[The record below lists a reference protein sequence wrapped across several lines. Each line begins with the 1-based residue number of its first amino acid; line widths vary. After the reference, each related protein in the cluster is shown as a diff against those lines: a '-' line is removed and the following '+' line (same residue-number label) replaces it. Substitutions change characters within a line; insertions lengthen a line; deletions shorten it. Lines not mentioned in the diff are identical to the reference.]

1 MEEDT
6 EFKKLPVDERCV
18 HKLWKARVDGYEE
31 AANIFRE
38 IDDEKSPEWNKFLGL
53 VKKFVVDSNV
63 MAQEKGLEATLVFV
77 ENCGF
82 AGKTVGEVMSGIV
95 SKCIGATK
103 AKTKDLA
110 VQISLMYIEIEKH
123 EIVMEELIKGMENK
137 NPKIG
142 AACIAATTLALREFG
157 SKVIAVK
164 PIVKKIATLLS
175 DRDKNVRD
183 EAKSLTIEI
192 YRWIGAALKT
202 QLTSV
207 ADVLMKELDAE
218 FDKVKN
224 EKAEPTRYLR
234 SQQERAAAVAAA
246 AAAHDDGDD
255 GEEGDDG
262 NVTGEIDPLDLVD
275 PVDILSKIPKDFYDK
290 LESKKWQERKEALE
304 AIEPLVQNPKLE
316 SGDYG
321 ELIKALKKVLTKD
334 TNVVLVAMSGK
345 ILTGI
350 AKGLGKKFSPYAL
363 VCIAAILEKFK
374 EKKTN
379 VVTALRDAIDAI
391 YPSTNLEALQEDILE
406 ALNNKNPSVKSE
418 TASFLARAFTKTVP
432 TILNKKLLKA
442 YLTALLKTLNEPDP
456 VVRDCSAEAI
466 GTAMKLV
473 GEKNI
478 SPFLTDVDALKLN
491 KIKECCE
498 KAVIVIKISS
508 PKKERPATAPHK
520 SAGVTKGGSTEPKPV
535 TRPATA
541 GGKKPMVKKTG
552 TGLAKSSSTAKVPG
566 KVMLPSER
574 DLSPEEID
582 EKASELLPPD
592 VISGLADSNWK
603 GRFGAV
609 ESLMGIVSDI
619 DPKSGVSQ
627 VLVRIVLK
635 KPGLKDTHFQV
646 LKYRLD
652 IIKVIAE
659 RMPITVTTCDY
670 AMSDIAEKLG
680 DTKNNASASA
690 ALTAIAEA
698 ITLEYVVSKVMSFA
712 FEQKSPK
719 VQQEA
724 LLWVNQALR
733 EFGLQINPKLLLE
746 DARKAVQSI
755 NPAVRGAGITLLG
768 TMYLFMGQSLAMV
781 FDGEKPALKQ
791 QIFAEFEK
799 NSDQKPPVPI
809 RGVKKSSSKGSLSD
823 NEDDGDDNQEATVTS
838 TADLLPRIDI
848 SPQITEALLGEISDK
863 NWKTRN
869 EGLIKLQGII
879 TDAKLIKPSIGDLPQ
894 ALAHR
899 IVDSN
904 AKIAQ
909 MAVAICEQLATAIGP
924 ACKQHIRVLF
934 PGFLHGLGDMKS
946 FLRNACL
953 ACINTWGEICGF
965 KEFFDGEMIAEA
977 LKSGG
982 PGLKTELWGWLAE
995 KLPDLPVKSIPK
1007 DELVACLPH
1016 LYASICDRNAEVR
1029 KNAND
1034 AVLGIMIHVGYDP
1047 MIKALD
1053 KQKPASKKD
1062 IQAALDKARPN
1073 LPVKPLPKGKQQ
1085 APIAEEPVKSVRGG
1099 GQKIGK
1105 PAAGANAK
1113 APAAVSSRKKDEDVD
1128 TSPLLAINGTKHQR
1142 VIDEQKLRVLKW
1154 TFTQPREEFTEL
1166 LRDQMTT
1173 ANVNKNLMANMF
1185 HDDFRYH
1192 LKVIDSLIEDLPQN
1206 DKALICNLD
1215 LILKW
1220 ISLRFYDTN
1229 PSVLLKALEYLNS
1242 VFQMLIDNEY
1252 MMGESEGSCF
1262 IPHLLI
1268 KIGDPKD
1275 AVRNGVRTLL
1285 RQICLVYP
1293 FSKLSMYIMEGL
1305 KSKNARQRTE
1315 CLDELG
1321 YMIETHGLAVC
1332 QPTPQSALKEIA
1344 RHISDRD
1351 NSVRNAALNCIVQAY
1366 FLAGDKVYK
1375 MIGQI
1380 SDKDSSM
1387 LDERIKR
1394 MKKTRA
1400 MKPVES
1406 AIGKPAMQQIQ
1417 HQEIVEPQELPCE
1430 EELPP
1435 EDEVPQ
1441 PAVRTFESQ
1450 PSKPSGPFRLDP
1462 DVIADIEKDWVKVD
1476 QMPVREAA
1484 KIDVGFLESP
1494 LKIVT
1499 RDGVGYPMEKLQRLM
1514 ANSQSVTATGVYSN
1528 YTMSPP
1534 QSQPISRVGSTFS
1547 PQRSQPAPVVS
1558 NLADTLPKLDPSLVK
1573 IIRAVGSS
1581 DSLTARAAIN
1591 ELSDIIANPE
1601 QQAVLRDY
1609 EELYIQSILKQFQ
1622 NLSQLPIA
1630 ESIIMIQPL
1639 LSSMYSFFNSKQLGK
1654 NLSVVTVKNLMS
1666 MLLGLMTDQKLASGG
1681 DGNYMKVL
1689 NGICLKILDRTNFT
1703 NQNCALIRLL
1713 KETCSST
1720 GLPKFT
1726 DLLMKCIWRNVKVI
1740 PERSSELDYDA
1751 VLLEVHEFMVAL
1763 PSAWWHQRPSDTPL
1777 RTIKTII
1784 HNMAKVKGNAILQHL
1799 NKIPSHSE
1807 LYAYLI
1813 RILKKD
1819 GGSSGNP
1826 TNGNSNV
1833 VSPQRGNQQGG
1844 VKDQKQRMT
1853 KQMHDS
1859 ISCIFKLISD
1869 TQTSKEGIAKLY
1881 DFKLKNPD
1889 VDVIPFL
1896 KGASPT
1902 FQKYIEDGLAEIERQ
1917 RNSVVSSDGDN
1928 ITQNITPTTDTNVNN
1943 FNSDYW
1949 LDKLNTM
1956 LVKSR
1961 GAASSTNYDGS
1972 PLLDNKAAD
1981 ENLNVNQQFGGKA
1994 TVSLLKKDVNPEPIS
2009 ANRLELIQQ
2018 KLAQIRQPK

>member
-1 MEEDT
+1 MDEDA
-6 EFKKLPVDERCV
+6 EYKKLPVDERCV

-31 AANIFRE
+31 ATKIFRE

-53 VKKFVVDSNV
+53 IKKFVVDSNA
-63 MAQEKGLEATLVFV
+63 MAQEKGLEAALVFV

-82 AGKTVGEVMSGIV
+82 AGRTVGEVMSGIV
-95 SKCIGATK
+95 SKCIGAPK

-110 VQISLMYIEIEKH
+110 VQLSLMYIEIEKH
-123 EIVMEELIKGMENK
+123 EMVMEELIKGMENK

-142 AACIAATTLALREFG
+142 AACIATTTLALREYG

-218 FDKVKN
+218 FDKMKN

-234 SQQERAAAVAAA
+234 SQQQRAAAVAAA
-246 AAAHDDGDD
+246 AAHADDGDV
-255 GEEGDDG
+255 GEEGEVG
-262 NVTGEIDPLDLVD
+262 NASGEMDPLDLVD

-290 LESKKWQERKEALE
+290 LESKKWQERKESLE
-304 AIEPLVQNPKLE
+304 ALEPLVQNPKLE

-321 ELIKALKKVLTKD
+321 ELIKALKRVLTKD

-345 ILTGI
+345 CLAGL
-350 AKGLGKKFSPYAL
+350 AKGLGKKFSPYAV
-363 VCIAAILEKFK
+363 VCTAAILEKFK

-391 YPSTNLEALQEDILE
+391 YPSTNLEAIQEDIIE

-418 TASFLARAFTKTVP
+418 TASFLARAFTKTLP
-432 TILNKKLLKA
+432 TVFNKKLLKV
-442 YLTALLKTLNEPDP
+442 YLTALLKTLNESDP
-456 VVRDCSAEAI
+456 VVRDFSAEAI
-466 GTAMKLV
+466 GTIMKLV

-508 PKKERPATAPHK
+508 PKKERPTTAPQK
-520 SAGVTKGGSTEPKPV
+520 SAGMAKGGTTEAKPV

-541 GGKKPMVKKTG
+541 GGRKPAVKKVG
-552 TGLAKSSSTAKVPG
+552 GVAKSSSTAKVTG
-566 KVMLPSER
+566 KILPSER
-574 DLSPEEID
+574 DLSPEEVD
-582 EKASELLPPD
+582 EKVAELLPPD
-592 VISGLADSNWK
+592 VIAGLGDSNWK
-603 GRFGAV
+603 ARLSAV
-609 ESLMGIVSDI
+609 ESLIALVSDI

-627 VLVRIVLK
+627 VLVRTVLK

-652 IIKVIAE
+652 IIRVVAE
-659 RMPITVTTCDY
+659 RMPITVTTGDY
-670 AMSDIAEKLG
+670 VVSDVAEKLG
-680 DTKNNASASA
+680 DTKNTASASA

-698 ITLEYVVSKVMSFA
+698 INLEYVVSKVMSFA

-733 EFGLQINPKLLLE
+733 EFGMQINPKMLL
-746 DARKAVQSI
+746 DDVRKAVQNT
-755 NPAVRGAGITLLG
+755 NPAVRGAGITLVG
-768 TMYLFMGQSLAMV
+768 TMYMFMGQSLAMV

-791 QIFAEFEK
+791 QILAEFEK
-799 NSDQKPPVPI
+799 NGDQRPPVPT
-809 RGVKKSSSKGSLSD
+809 RGVKKSASKGSISD
-823 NEDDGDDNQEATVTS
+823 NEDDGDDNQDVAAPPTT
-838 TADLLPRIDI
+838 DLLPRIDI
-848 SPQITEALLGEISDK
+848 SPQITDALLGEMADK

-879 TDAKLIKPSIGDLPQ
+879 GDAKLIKPTIGDLPQ
-894 ALAHR
+894 ALSHR

-909 MAVAICEQLATAIGP
+909 MAVAICEQLAPAMGP
-924 ACKQHIRVLF
+924 ACKQHVRVLF

-953 ACINTWGEICGF
+953 ACINTWGDTFGF
-965 KEFFDGEMIAEA
+965 KEFFEGEMIAEA
-977 LKSGG
+977 LKNGG

-1007 DELVACLPH
+1007 DELVACLPY
-1016 LYASICDRNAEVR
+1016 LYANICDRNAEVR

-1034 AVLGIMIHVGYDP
+1034 AILGIMIHVGYDA

-1062 IQAALDKARPN
+1062 IQAALDKVRPN

-1085 APIAEEPVKSVRGG
+1085 APIVEDQVKTVRGG
-1099 GQKIGK
+1099 GQKVGK
-1105 PAAGANAK
+1105 QTVVTK
-1113 APAAVSSRKKDEDVD
+1113 APATTSSRKKDEDVD
-1128 TSPLLAINGTKHQR
+1128 TSPLLAINNTKNQR
-1142 VIDEQKLRVLKW
+1142 LIDEQKLRVLKW

-1173 ANVNKNLMANMF
+1173 ANVNKGLMANMF

-1192 LKVIDSLIEDLPQN
+1192 LKVIDSLIEDLPSN
-1206 DKALICNLD
+1206 EKALICNLD

-1229 PSVLLKALEYLNS
+1229 PSVLLKGLEYLS
-1242 VFQMLIDNEY
+1242 MVFQVLIDNEY
-1252 MMGESEGSCF
+1252 VMAENEGSSF

-1275 AVRNGVRTLL
+1275 AVRNGVRSLL

-1293 FSKLSMYIMEGL
+1293 FSKLSTFIMEGL

-1321 YMIETHGLAVC
+1321 YLIETHGLTVC
-1332 QPTPQSALKEIA
+1332 QPTPQAALKEIA

-1394 MKKTRA
+1394 MKKTRTE
-1400 MKPVES
+1400 KPVER
-1406 AIGKPAMQQIQ
+1406 APEKPAMRHVQQ
-1417 HQEIVEPQELPCE
+1417 QEIVEPQELPSE
-1430 EELPP
+1430 EDLPP
-1435 EDEVPQ
+1435 EDEAPQ
-1441 PAVRTFESQ
+1441 PIRTFESQ
-1450 PSKPSGPFRLDP
+1450 LHKPSGPFRLDP

-1476 QMPVREAA
+1476 QIPSRDPP
-1484 KIDVGFLESP
+1484 KIDISFLESP

-1514 ANSQSVTATGVYSN
+1514 ANPPTMSGTGMYSN

-1534 QSQPISRVGSTFS
+1534 QSQQPSRVSSSYS
-1547 PQRSQPAPVVS
+1547 PQRSQVTPVVS
-1558 NLADTLPKLDPSLVK
+1558 NLADSLPKLDPNLVK

-1609 EELYIQSILKQFQ
+1609 EEMYIQSILKQFQ

-1630 ESIIMIQPL
+1630 ESMVMYQPL
-1639 LSSMYSFFNSKQLGK
+1639 LSSMFSFFNSKQLGK
-1654 NLSVVTVKNLMS
+1654 NLSVANVKNVMS
-1666 MLLGLMTDQKLASGG
+1666 MLLGLMTDQKLASSG
-1681 DGNYMKVL
+1681 DGNYMRVL

-1751 VLLEVHEFMVAL
+1751 ILLEVHEFMVAL

-1826 TNGNSNV
+1826 TNGNSNL
-1833 VSPQRGNQQGG
+1833 VSPQRGSQQGS

-1881 DFKLKNPD
+1881 DFKLKNPE
-1889 VDVIPFL
+1889 VDVVPFL

-1928 ITQNITPTTDTNVNN
+1928 ITHNMTPTTDTNVNN

-1956 LVKSR
+1956 MVKSR
-1961 GAASSTNYDGS
+1961 GAAASNNYDGS
-1972 PLLDNKAAD
+1972 SLLDNKTAD
-1981 ENLNVNQQFGGKA
+1981 ENLNVNQQFGGKS
-1994 TVSLLKKDVNPEPIS
+1994 TVSLLKKDMNPEPIS
-2009 ANRLELIQQ
+2009 SNRLELLQQ